1 VTRLVLFLVALTTS
15 LGVLAQTGG
24 YASRDEA
31 LKGLT
36 AAAAEQRAE
45 AVVWF
50 VRNGTPADDKQLLPR
65 LGDENPVVRELAE
78 RGMWVLWSRS
88 GDKAVDALLEKGV
101 EQMQARQYAASIAT
115 FTEIIKRKPEFAEG
129 WNKRATAYFLAGNL
143 TKSLADCDQ
152 VMKRNPYH
160 FGALSGYGQIYF
172 QMKQYDKAIVYW
184 KRAMQV
190 NPNLGGLE
198 GNIEAAE
205 KLLADVR
212 KRST

>member
-1 VTRLVLFLVALTTS
+1 MTRLVLFLVALAAS
-15 LGVLAQTGG
+15 LGVLAQPGG
-24 YASRDEA
+24 YANRDEA

-88 GDKAVDALLEKGV
+88 GDKAVDALMEKGV

-129 WNKRATAYFLAGNL
+129 WNKRATIYFLLGRFEA
-143 TKSLADCDQ
+143 SLHDCDE
-152 VMKRNPYH
+152 VFKRNPQH
-160 FGALSGYGQIYF
+160 FGALAGAGQIHLRLGDARLALEF
-172 QMKQYDKAIVYW
+172 FR
-184 KRAMQV
+184 RAVDV
-190 NPNLGGLE
+190 NPNLEGPAQMIPLLE
-198 GNIEAAE
+198 EQLE
-205 KLLADVR
+205 TADR
-212 KRST
+212 HRT

>member
-1 VTRLVLFLVALTTS
+1 VTRLVLLLLALAAS
-15 LGVLAQTGG
+15 VGVVAQTGG
-24 YASRDEA
+24 YASRDDA
-31 LKGLT
+31 LAGLT
-36 AAAAEQRAE
+36 DAAAEQRAE

-101 EQMQARQYAASIAT
+101 EQMQARQYTASIAT
-115 FTEIIKRKPEFAEG
+115 FSEIIKRKPEFAEG

-160 FGALSGYGQIYF
+160 FGALSGYGQIHF
-172 QMKQYDKAIVYW
+172 QLKQYDKAIVYW
-184 KRAMQV
+184 KRALQV

>member
-1 VTRLVLFLVALTTS
+1 MTRLVLFLVALATS

-88 GDKAVDALLEKGV
+88 GDKAVDALMEKGV